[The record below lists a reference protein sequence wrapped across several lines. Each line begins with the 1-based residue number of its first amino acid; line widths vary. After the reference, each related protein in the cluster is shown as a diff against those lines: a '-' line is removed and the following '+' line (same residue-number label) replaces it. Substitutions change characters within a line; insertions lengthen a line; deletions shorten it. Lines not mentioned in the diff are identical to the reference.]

1 MQAWMRGTT
10 APAAPTLY
18 ARSSNTVLRNMSLGS
33 VPNAPCFV
41 RAAWARGNS
50 NSATPPPAVAAAACE
65 PQIKQGTS
73 TRARSP
79 HGTAP
84 DSTPRERAHTMAA
97 HHNAALACR
106 TQQRGPVR
114 QAPRECRRSMAARA
128 GLAQPYRDSRCP
140 RCERRRCAHRSDSTC
155 RAPPTS
161 NGRPVSTGSA
171 CSLAAVQAFVLAR
184 PCAQAALISD
194 FYLRRGRGP
203 LHDS

>member
-1 MQAWMRGTT
+1 MRPDAGVDAWHT

-106 TQQRGPVR
+106 TQQRGPGDGRHASAGVAWQRVR
-114 QAPRECRRSMAARA
+114 GLRSR
-128 GLAQPYRDSRCP
+128 
-140 RCERRRCAHRSDSTC
+140 TV
-155 RAPPTS
+155 T
-161 NGRPVSTGSA
+161 
-171 CSLAAVQAFVLAR
+171 AAVRVANVDDVLIVATAR
-184 PCAQAALISD
+184 VVHH
-194 FYLRRGRGP
+194 LRQTEGLYQQVRRAR
-203 LHDS
+203 